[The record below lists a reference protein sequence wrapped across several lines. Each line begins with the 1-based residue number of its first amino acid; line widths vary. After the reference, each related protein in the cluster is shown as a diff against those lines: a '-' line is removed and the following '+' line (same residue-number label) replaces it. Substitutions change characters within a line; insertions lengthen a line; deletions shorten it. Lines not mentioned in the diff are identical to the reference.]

1 MKYDVVILTDA
12 RYVNPKK
19 ITPYNENVL
28 LEDRLVQ
35 EALQRKGLSVTRKAW
50 DDPNFDWTTTRY
62 ALFRTTWDCFERY
75 NEFSDWFKRTKK
87 LTQFINSEDLI
98 TWNID
103 KHYLLDLHKKGVNIP
118 KTFIVEPGSKTTL
131 ADSIK
136 EAQHKLNFSTNDLV
150 LKPCI
155 AGAARHTYKF
165 NISESNSFEGL
176 FQELISKE
184 AMMLQEF
191 QKNIVAEG
199 EISMMLFNG
208 EFSHAVLKIAKPGD
222 FRVQDDFGGSVHN
235 HTPSEEEI
243 DFAKQVVA
251 ASPEMPVYAR
261 VDMFKDNDSKWA
273 LAELEIFE
281 PELWFRVRPE
291 AATQLADC
299 IYSKLF
305 HEKVL

>member
-1 MKYDVVILTDA
+1 MKYDVVVLTDA

-35 EALQRKGLSVTRKAW
+35 EALQQRGLSVTRKAW
-50 DDPNFDWTTTRY
+50 DNPDFNWKTTRY
-62 ALFRTTWDCFERY
+62 ALFRTTWDCFNRY
-75 NEFSDWFKRTKK
+75 DEFSNWFVQTRK
-87 LTQFINSEDLI
+87 LTQFINSGDLI
-98 TWNID
+98 AWNID
-103 KHYLLDLHKKGVNIP
+103 KHYLLDLQRKGVNIP
-118 KTFIVEPGSKTTL
+118 KTFIIEPDSKSTL
-131 ADSIK
+131 ADAIK
-136 EAQHKLNFSTNDLV
+136 NSQRELNFSTKDLV
-150 LKPCI
+150 LKPCV

-165 NISESNSFEGL
+165 HESESENYETI

-235 HTPSEEEI
+235 HIPSEEEV
-243 DFAKQVVA
+243 DFAKKVLA
-251 ASPEMPVYAR
+251 ASPELPVYAR
-261 VDMFKDNDSKWA
+261 VDMFKDNDGKWA

-281 PELWFRVRPE
+281 PELWFRIRPD

-299 IYSKLF
+299 IHSKLF
-305 HEKVL
+305 HEKVP

>member
-1 MKYDVVILTDA
+1 MKYDIVVLTDG
-12 RYVNPKK
+12 RYINPKK

-50 DDPNFDWTTTRY
+50 DDINFDWKTTRY
-62 ALFRTTWDCFERY
+62 ALFRTTWDCFDRY
-75 NEFSDWFKRTKK
+75 DEFYNWFVQTKK

-98 TWNID
+98 VWNID
-103 KHYLLDLHKKGVNIP
+103 KHYLLDLQRKGVNIP
-118 KTFIVEPGSKTTL
+118 KTFIVEPGSKSTL
-131 ADSIK
+131 ADAIK
-136 EAQHKLNFSTNDLV
+136 SSQRELNFSSKDLV

-165 NISESNSFEGL
+165 RETESENYEVI

-235 HTPSEEEI
+235 HTPTEEEI

-261 VDMFKDNDSKWA
+261 VDMFKDNDGKWA